1 MTNKYTRYGLKHEN
15 YKLRD
20 RDAFPLMQRIAKGAI
35 PDGDG
40 WTTVWEEEQWNGKS
54 NPLELTAKVRAARK
68 QAAARMVRQVETAD
82 NQHVWLLNFE
92 AEEDDVDQYFY
103 QGRNEAEVR
112 PASAVQGVRGTNFDR
127 GGVYAGGTKAVRE
140 ALKKRKEY
148 DAVPK
153 QSAEELRLIKIA
165 DLERRVRELMG
176 LMKK

>member
-1 MTNKYTRYGLKHEN
+1 MNTKYNRFGLVREN
-15 YKLRD
+15 HVLREKGSY
-20 RDAFPLMQRIAKGAI
+20 PLMQRVARGAV

-54 NPLELTAKVRAARK
+54 NPLELTARVRVAKK
-68 QAAARMVRQVETAD
+68 QAAARMLRQVETAD
-82 NQHVWLLNFE
+82 NRHVWLVNTA
-92 AEEDDVDQYFY
+92 AEEGDEDQYFY

-127 GGVYAGGTKAVRE
+127 GGIYSGGTKAVRE
-140 ALKKRKEY
+140 AIKARKAY
-148 DAVPK
+148 DAIPK
-153 QSAEELRLIKIA
+153 QTAEDMRLQKIA